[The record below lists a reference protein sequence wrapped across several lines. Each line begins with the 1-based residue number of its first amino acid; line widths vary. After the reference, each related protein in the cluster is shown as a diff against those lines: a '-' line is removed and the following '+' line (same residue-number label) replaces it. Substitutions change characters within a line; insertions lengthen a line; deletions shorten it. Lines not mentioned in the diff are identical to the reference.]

1 MARILYLFER
11 QGVKSI
17 VLGSFGTGVFRN
29 DVGFVARTWRALLV
43 GNDAPFRASFDRVL
57 FAIVG
62 TGTYNTFV
70 DVFQE

>member
-11 QGVKSI
+11 QGIKSL

-29 DVGFVARTWRALLV
+29 DVGFVARAWRALLV
-43 GNDAPFRASFDRVL
+43 DNEAPFRASFDRVL

-62 TGTYNTFV
+62 TGTYNTFT
-70 DVFQE
+70 DVFRK